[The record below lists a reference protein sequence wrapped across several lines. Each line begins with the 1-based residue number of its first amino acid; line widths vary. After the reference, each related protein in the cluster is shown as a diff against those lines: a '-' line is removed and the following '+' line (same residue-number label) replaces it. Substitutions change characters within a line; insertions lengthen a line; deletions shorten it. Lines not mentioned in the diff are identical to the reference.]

1 MRLRDRNY
9 IAYLGALT
17 LLFSYAEMFL
27 PRTVPFFR
35 LGLGNTVVLLAFGL
49 DFPAF
54 LVLLLIKAVAS
65 SLMAG
70 TLFSPFFILSL
81 AQSVASGVVM
91 YGLFYG
97 TRRIQKFISLYG
109 ISMVGAVA
117 SALVQILL
125 ASLYLGSG
133 SYALLGPMML
143 FSLFA
148 SILTAFLA
156 LHLHIPNQ
164 APVIL
169 ESSEKQESHSPYKI
183 WGIIAAICVMAVFTL
198 MQSNLMVL
206 GICLVVSLLCQKIS
220 GRRILLTPHITL
232 WIFVLVANILS
243 PSGRVVYS
251 LGQFNLTEGSLV
263 NGLCQALK
271 LSAVSALSQCA
282 ASLRPSGDSL
292 VAMSLRY
299 FRGLSD
305 VLRKSPGNIFKKIRL
320 ALAATQIED

>member
-70 TLFSPFFILSL
+70 TLFSPFFVLSL
-81 AQSVASGVVM
+81 AQSLASGIVM

-117 SALVQILL
+117 STMVQILL
-125 ASLYLGSG
+125 ACLYLGAG

-156 LHLHIPNQ
+156 LHLHIPDH

-169 ESSEKQESHSPYKI
+169 ESSRKLKVHSSYKV
-183 WGIIAAICVMAVFTL
+183 WGIAAAICVMAVFTL
-198 MQSNLMVL
+198 MQVDLIVL
-206 GICLVVSLLCQKIS
+206 GICLVVSLVFQKNS
-220 GRRILLTPHITL
+220 GRRILLMPHITL
-232 WIFVLVANILS
+232 WIFVLIANILS
-243 PSGRVVYS
+243 PSGQVIYS
-251 LGQFNLTEGSLV
+251 LGQFNITEGALLT
-263 NGLCQALK
+263 GLNQALK

-282 ASLRPSGDSL
+282 ASLRPAGDSIIAL
-292 VAMSLRY
+292 SLKY
-299 FRGLSD
+299 FRGLSNI
-305 VLRKSPGNIFKKIRL
+305 LRNSSGNIFKKIRL
-320 ALAATQIED
+320 ALAAVEIEE

>member
-54 LVLLLIKAVAS
+54 VVLLLIKAIAS

-70 TLFSPFFILSL
+70 TLFSPFFVMSL
-81 AQSVASGVVM
+81 AQSVASGIVM

-97 TRRIQKFISLYG
+97 TRRIQKLIGLYG
-109 ISMVGAVA
+109 ISMVGAVV
-117 SALVQILL
+117 STMVQILL
-125 ASLYLGSG
+125 ASLYLGQG
-133 SYALLGPMML
+133 SFALLGPMML

-156 LHLHIPNQ
+156 LHLHIPEQ
-164 APVIL
+164 APIIQ
-169 ESSEKQESHSPYKI
+169 SSKAELKTSSPYRI
-183 WGIIAAICVMAVFTL
+183 WGIVFAICAMAVFTL
-198 MQSNLMVL
+198 MQSNLKVL
-206 GICLVVSLLCQKIS
+206 GVCLVLSFVAQKIS
-220 GRRILLTPHITL
+220 GRRILLMPHVTL
-232 WIFVLVANILS
+232 WIFVLIANVLS
-243 PSGRVVYS
+243 PSGQVLYS
-251 LGQFNLTEGSLV
+251 VGEFNLTEGSLV
-263 NGLCQALK
+263 NGVCQAMK

-282 ASLRPSGDSL
+282 ANLRPQGNSL
-292 VAMSLRY
+292 IALSPKY
-299 FRGLSD
+299 FRGLSNA
-305 VLRKSPGNIFKKIRL
+305 LRNSSGNIFKKIRT
-320 ALAATQIED
+320 ALATTEITD